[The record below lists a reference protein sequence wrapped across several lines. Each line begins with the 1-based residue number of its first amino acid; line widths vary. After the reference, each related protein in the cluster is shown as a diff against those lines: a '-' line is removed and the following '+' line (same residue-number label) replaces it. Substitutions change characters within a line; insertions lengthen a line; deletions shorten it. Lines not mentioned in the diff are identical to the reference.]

1 MHTHPCKSTR
11 VYKEEPLHDRKF
23 GVHATSALCWQATMN
38 MNEIE
43 KDSQKEVKTTLQ
55 VDQVEL
61 RANTYFRTSHLVIRT
76 FLFFN
81 TAHTHPSP
89 PSPRDQ
95 VGPPPPCLDMCP
107 SCMHI
112 TWTGLDEIPVHA
124 HLPEFR
130 TLG

>member
-1 MHTHPCKSTR
+1 M
-11 VYKEEPLHDRKF
+11 YKEEPLHDRKF

-38 MNEIE
+38 MNEVE

-61 RANTYFRTSHLVIRT
+61 RANTKFRTSHLVIRT

-89 PSPRDQ
+89 QGLEIRW
-95 VGPPPPCLDMCP
+95 VLLL
-107 SCMHI
+107 HA
-112 TWTGLDEIPVHA
+112 WTCALYACI
-124 HLPEFR
+124 
-130 TLG
+130 